1 LTIAVM
7 VSAIGYISGGQLNPA
22 VSLGVFLA
30 GRQSACSF
38 RLSRCR
44 ASLRDAT
51 PPRRGGLQERPP
63 NSEIAI
69 RGRALR
75 RISIVVTTAIR
86 MATAPQP
93 QTGIVALEGEIDL
106 HRSPEVKETLEP
118 LIAKRVPRILL
129 DFSKVTYIDSSGLA
143 AMIETLQRIQ
153 SYGGKFAM
161 FGLRD
166 SVRSVFH
173 IARLDQIFSLFPDEA
188 AALAST

>member
-1 LTIAVM
+1 
-7 VSAIGYISGGQLNPA
+7 
-22 VSLGVFLA
+22 
-30 GRQSACSF
+30 
-38 RLSRCR
+38 
-44 ASLRDAT
+44 
-51 PPRRGGLQERPP
+51 
-63 NSEIAI
+63 
-69 RGRALR
+69 
-75 RISIVVTTAIR
+75 

-106 HRSPEVKETLEP
+106 HRSPEVKQTLEP
-118 LIAKRVPRILL
+118 LIAKKVPRILL
-129 DFSKVTYIDSSGLA
+129 DFSAVTYIDSSGLA

-166 SVRSVFH
+166 SVRSVFQ